1 MPQRS
6 AAPWRGHN
14 GSRGLTAPSGTA
26 QHSKEQ
32 QRTEQNGPARPGPA
46 APQRPQHQAAPR
58 GTAPSRPTPRGPLAD
73 PRAPR
78 PEPAAPAAPGNANGN
93 ADADADADG
102 AQRTLTALRLTAL
115 TARRSPPHRSPAP
128 PGCRPSAG
136 SGPGPAPRMRAPPE
150 RRSHRFPLCS
160 APPGPERG
168 CAAAIG
174 CGRLLPAPRA
184 ARAARGRAG
193 TAVRGRRAPGPA
205 PPVCGPCDRR

>member
-32 QRTEQNGPARPGPA
+32 QRTEQNRTERPGPARPPRSGPSTRPRLEA
-46 APQRPQHQAAPR
+46 QR
-58 GTAPSRPTPRGPLAD
+58 RPARPLAD

-93 ADADADADG
+93 ADADADG

>member
-1 MPQRS
+1 MAGPQRQPRPHGPVRHSS
-6 AAPWRGHN
+6 AQQ
-14 GSRGLTAPSGTA
+14 GTA
-26 QHSKEQ
+26 KN
-32 QRTEQNGPARPGPA
+32 RTERPGPARPPRSGPSTRPRLEA
-46 APQRPQHQAAPR
+46 QR
-58 GTAPSRPTPRGPLAD
+58 RPARPLAD

-78 PEPAAPAAPGNANGN
+78 PEPAAPGNANGN
-93 ADADADADG
+93 ADPDG

-184 ARAARGRAG
+184 ARGRAG